1 MAPLRIEPPLAIRRP
16 RALGSVEAIT
26 MSSHLPAEVHEGFRA
41 ALWVG
46 VAAVALGS
54 FVIWYLP

>member
-1 MAPLRIEPPLAIRRP
+1 
-16 RALGSVEAIT
+16 

-54 FVIWYLP
+54 FVIWYIP